1 MRKVAINRGR
11 GAELQFRFAECW
23 GFLKGA
29 LESGW
34 GDKSPEFMPAS
45 DKNKDWKDSTE
56 IARQQ
61 EKSACCRFDFR
72 RQSRC
77 YCPLN
82 PGGPRR
88 PCDWNHKFC
97 FAK

>member
-34 GDKSPEFMPAS
+34 GDKSPEFMPAC
-45 DKNKDWKDSTE
+45 DKN
-56 IARQQ
+56 
-61 EKSACCRFDFR
+61 
-72 RQSRC
+72 
-77 YCPLN
+77 
-82 PGGPRR
+82 
-88 PCDWNHKFC
+88 
-97 FAK
+97 